1 MSVGKS
7 LKTYLKTE
15 LEKLLTEK
23 LKEMRADPNVDTS
36 SINIQQVKIAD
47 IAFAFNNAEIINLL
61 RERGGFIM
69 RQQYDKMREVEAKIT
84 EVKNEKFS

>member
-1 MSVGKS
+1 MSVAES
-7 LKTYLKTE
+7 LKTYIKVE

-23 LKEMRADPNVDTS
+23 LKEMRADPSVDTA

-47 IAFAFNNAEIINLL
+47 ISFAFNNAEIINLL

-69 RQQYDKMREVEAKIT
+69 RQ
-84 EVKNEKFS
+84 